1 MKVNLETYKNAINEN
16 LDWLN
21 NQPKTLEREHIKK
34 IISDSIELYY
44 PKQVKNYDSLDN
56 VRLSCLQEVW
66 QAWCESDRTTD
77 FDNWL
82 HDKLHE
88 A

>member
-1 MKVNLETYKNAINEN
+1 MDIE
-16 LDWLN
+16 
-21 NQPKTLEREHIKK
+21 K
-34 IISDSIELYY
+34 IINKYQEEQTPLSKLADNGLFK
-44 PKQVKNYDSLDN
+44 KQLFNYTEWLVKNYESLDN

-66 QAWCESDRTTD
+66 QAWCESDKTTD